1 MTADSYLSLF
11 LVLMSFTVICLLHG
25 ENSYNILLFYSNFKF
40 GVNFFSI
47 FNSYVSICAPLAE
60 KDTFYQA
67 RVEQHGN

>member
-1 MTADSYLSLF
+1 MERTHI
-11 LVLMSFTVICLLHG
+11 T
-25 ENSYNILLFYSNFKF
+25 FYYFISNFKF

-47 FNSYVSICAPLAE
+47 FNSFVSICAPLAE